1 MSWVVPVEVALM
13 AAAAAA
19 YSATWAWA
27 AEWDCLHL
35 KAQAFLVRWR
45 ETSVSVEVGQRKDR
59 NGHHVH
65 CESPRRSMTDVVQE
79 NESHPLADC
88 QDY

>member
-1 MSWVVPVEVALM
+1 MTWVVPVEVDVV
-13 AAAAAA
+13 AAAA
-19 YSATWAWA
+19 YSAAWAWA

-45 ETSVSVEVGQRKDR
+45 ETSVSAEVGQRKDR
-59 NGHHVH
+59 NGHRVH
-65 CESPRRSMTDVVQE
+65 CEGPRRLMTDVVQE
-79 NESHPLADC
+79 NESPPLADC